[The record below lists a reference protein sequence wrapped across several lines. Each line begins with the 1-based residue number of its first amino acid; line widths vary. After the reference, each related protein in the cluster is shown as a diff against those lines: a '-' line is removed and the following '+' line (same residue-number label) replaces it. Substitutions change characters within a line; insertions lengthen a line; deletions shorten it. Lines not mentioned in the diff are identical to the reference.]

1 MLNLLEYGFDQ
12 DHQDVYDLVYRY
24 SRDELHP
31 LLDKMDREDW
41 FPEDQ
46 FRAMSKIGLLGTT
59 VPDAYGGPG
68 MDYLAQCVAS
78 EAMAYWNHCMAA
90 SWMANENVCIHNIVR
105 NGNEEQRERLLPKFV
120 SGDYIGA
127 LGLTEPGAGS
137 DALGSM
143 ATTAQTSGDKYI
155 LNGRKMFITNGPVAD
170 VVLVYAKTDAAS
182 GHHGISAFLVETSAK
197 GFSCAQKLDKMGWR
211 GSPTGEL
218 VLEDCEVPAK
228 NLLGKE
234 NGGVALAMSGLN
246 IERSILGFFNIGIAQ
261 RALDISVDYA
271 KTREQFNRPIASFQ
285 LIQGM
290 LADMYTAIESM
301 RSFVYDVAKRAAK
314 LEAGE
319 GGRGDIHKLTAAS
332 MLYSGRATMDVL
344 DKAVQIHGGMGFMR
358 ECEANILYRSGKLM
372 EIGGGTNEIRQTIIA
387 GELLR

>member
-1 MLNLLEYGFDQ
+1 MLNLTEYGFSQ
-12 DHQDVYDLVYRY
+12 DHQEVYDLVYRY

-31 LLDKMDREDW
+31 LLEKMDREDW
-41 FPEDQ
+41 FPEEQ
-46 FRAMSKIGLLGTT
+46 FRAMSEVGLLGTT
-59 VPDAYGGPG
+59 VPEQHGGAG
-68 MDYLAQCVAS
+68 MDYLSQCVAS

-105 NGNEEQRERLLPKFV
+105 NANDQQKAKFLPRFCR
-120 SGDYIGA
+120 GELIGA

-143 ATTAQTSGDKYI
+143 ASTAVLRDDHYV

-170 VVLVYAKTDAAS
+170 VVLIYAKTDMAR
-182 GHHGISAFLVETSAK
+182 GNQGISAFLVETDSP
-197 GFSCAQKLDKMGWR
+197 GFSVAQKLDKMGWR

-218 VLEDCEVPAK
+218 VLEDCKVAAE
-228 NLLGKE
+228 NLLGEE
-234 NGGVALAMSGLN
+234 NAGVALAMSGLN
-246 IERSILGFFNIGIAQ
+246 IERSILGFFNLGIAQ
-261 RALDISVDYA
+261 RALDLSIDYA
-271 KTREQFNRPIASFQ
+271 KTREQFKRPIASFQ

-301 RSFVYDVAKRAAK
+301 RSFVYDVAKRAAQ

-319 GGRGDIHKLTAAS
+319 GGRGNIHKLTAAS